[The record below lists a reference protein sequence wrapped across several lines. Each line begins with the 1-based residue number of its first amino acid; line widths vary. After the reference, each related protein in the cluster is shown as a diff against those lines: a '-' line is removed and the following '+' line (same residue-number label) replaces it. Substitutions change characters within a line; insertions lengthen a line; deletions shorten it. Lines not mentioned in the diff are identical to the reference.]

1 MEQGEGPALAKR
13 YEVKA
18 YPTML
23 FLNPNG
29 DVLNTVRGSRSAE
42 MLIEEAQKAK

>member
-1 MEQGEGPALAKR
+1 MAKR

-23 FLNPNG
+23 FLSPG
-29 DVLNTVRGSRSAE
+29 GEVLNTVRGSRSAE